1 MREAWPWL
9 TVALLG
15 AFHGLNP
22 AMGWL
27 FAVALGMQERR
38 REAVVRALAPIALG
52 HALSV
57 GLVALG
63 LGLGRLALPARP
75 LRLVAGS
82 LLLGFGL
89 FRLARPRAHPR
100 WVGMR
105 VGFRDLV
112 LWSFLMASAHGAGL
126 MLTPVLLHGEAAAHP
141 AAPVEMVL
149 LHTAVTLLVM
159 GAIALLVYQTIGLEL
174 LRRAW
179 LNLDLVWAGALI
191 IAGVA
196 TLLLTPSLSP

>member
-1 MREAWPWL
+1 M

-27 FAVALGMQERR
+27 FAVGLGLQERR
-38 REAVVRALAPIALG
+38 LAAVIAALAPIALG

-57 GLVALG
+57 GVVVLFLG
-63 LGLGRLALPARP
+63 AGALALPPQA
-75 LRLVAGS
+75 LRLGAAV
-82 LLLGFGL
+82 LLIGFGL
-89 FRLARPRAHPR
+89 FRLVRPRAHFR

-105 VGFRDLV
+105 VGFGDLV

-126 MLTPVLLHGEAAAHP
+126 MLAPVLLEQAGHGLAL
-141 AAPVEMVL
+141 VGV
-149 LHTAVTLLVM
+149 HTAAMFVVM
-159 GAIALLVYQTIGLEL
+159 GGVALLVYQTIGLGV

-179 LNLDLVWAGALI
+179 VNLDLLWAAALI
-191 IAGVA
+191 TAGVV
-196 TLLLTPSLSP
+196 TVLLGGIESGTVMSARP